1 MPDLFSRLAARSPDA
16 LAGRRA
22 GEPVRHAALLARI
35 RSWAALGRR
44 AGTGPVALH
53 HEDSLEFAAALVGAW
68 LAGKTV
74 WLAADVLPATCAA
87 LAGRV
92 DAFWGDFP
100 AACAP
105 RVPADADGAGA
116 DAAWRAPVPDFPAL
130 VVFTSGTTGAPV
142 PIPKR
147 FAQLTSELDALEA
160 QFGAALGDADVVAT
174 VSHQHIYGLLFRILW
189 PLAAGRPLH
198 AARHEFPETL
208 APALA
213 VRPAV
218 LLASPAHLKRLP
230 AHLDWD
236 GAAAHLRAVF
246 SSGGMLETEAA
257 RHAAALLGRAPIEV
271 YGSSE
276 TGGIAWRQRT
286 AGADEGW
293 TPLPGVAW
301 RAGADGLLAVRSAQ
315 AGTGDWQT
323 LADRVEEADGG
334 RFVLRGRADRI
345 VKIEEKRIS
354 LDAIEAA
361 LLAGGL
367 VREAR
372 VLAGPDAGRGRQVL
386 AAFVVPSDAGRAA
399 LAEGGKSALNA
410 RLRAQLASGL
420 EAVALPRRWRY
431 LDALPVDARGKTT
444 AAQLLALLDPA
455 PARPRDPAVR
465 VLERDAARV
474 LLELTVPADLLYF
487 DGHFAVAPVLPG
499 VVQVDWAIR
508 YGAQYLG
515 CAGAFA
521 GIQALKFQQM
531 IRPEQP
537 VRLELSRDAAKG
549 SLAFRYFSA
558 AGAHASGRI
567 LSGPDQA
574 C

>member
-16 LAGRRA
+16 LAGWRA
-22 GEPVRHAALLARI
+22 GAPVRHDALLARA
-35 RSWAALGRR
+35 RAWAALGRR
-44 AGTGPVALH
+44 GGAGPVALY

-74 WLAADVLPATCAA
+74 WLPADVLPATCAA
-87 LAGRV
+87 LTGHV
-92 DAFWGDFP
+92 DAFWGEFP
-100 AACAP
+100 AALAP
-105 RVPADADGAGA
+105 QAPIDAV
-116 DAAWRAPVPDFPAL
+116 DAEWRAPAPDFPAL

-147 FAQLTSELDALEA
+147 FSQLTSELESLET
-160 QFGAALGDADVVAT
+160 QFAAALGDADVVAT
-174 VSHQHIYGLLFRILW
+174 VSHQHIYGLLFRVLW
-189 PLAAGRPLH
+189 PLAAGRPVH
-198 AARHEFPETL
+198 AARHEYPETL

-213 VRPAV
+213 ARPAV

-230 AHLDWD
+230 DHLDWR
-236 GAAAHLRAVF
+236 GAAANLRAVF
-246 SSGGMLETEAA
+246 SSGGMLEEAA
-257 RHAAALLGRAPIEV
+257 AHHAGALLGRTPFEV

-276 TGGIAWRQRT
+276 TGGIAWRQRA
-286 AGADEGW
+286 AGADDGW

-301 RAGADGLLAVRSAQ
+301 QSSADGLLSVRSAQ
-315 AGTGDWQT
+315 AGTDDWLV
-323 LADRVEEADGG
+323 LADRVEDLEDG

-367 VREAR
+367 AREAR
-372 VLAGPDAGRGRQVL
+372 VLACPHDGQGRQVL
-386 AAFVVPSDAGRAA
+386 AAFVVPSDAGRAV
-399 LAEGGKSALNA
+399 LDDGGKTALNA
-410 RLRAQLASGL
+410 RLRAQLAPGL
-420 EAVALPRRWRY
+420 DAVALPRRWRY

-444 AAQLLALLDPA
+444 AAQLLALLD
-455 PARPRDPAVR
+455 ARPRHPAVR
-465 VLERDAARV
+465 VLEQDDARV

-487 DGHFAVAPVLPG
+487 DGHFDVAPVLPG
-499 VVQVDWAIR
+499 VVQVDWAIH
-508 YGAQYLG
+508 YGTHYLG
-515 CAGAFA
+515 RAGSFA

-549 SLAFRYFSA
+549 SLAFRYFSE

-567 LSGPDQA
+567 LFGPDHA

>member
-1 MPDLFSRLAARSPDA
+1 MHDLFSRLAARSPDA
-16 LAGRRA
+16 PAGWRDGA
-22 GEPVRHAALLARI
+22 PVTHAALLARV
-35 RSWAALGRR
+35 RAWAALGRR
-44 AGTGPVALH
+44 TGPGPVALY
-53 HEDSLEFAAALVGAW
+53 HEDSLEFGAALVGAW

-74 WLAADVLPATCAA
+74 WLPADVLPATCAA
-87 LAGRV
+87 LAGNV
-92 DAFWGDFP
+92 DAFWGEFP

-105 RVPADADGAGA
+105 QSPSDAT
-116 DAAWRAPVPDFPAL
+116 DAEWRAPAPDFPAL

-147 FAQLTSELDALEA
+147 FSQLTSELAALET
-160 QFGAALGDADVVAT
+160 QFGAALGDADIVAT
-174 VSHQHIYGLLFRILW
+174 VSHQHIYGLLFRVLW
-189 PLAAGRPLH
+189 PLAAGRPVH
-198 AARHEFPETL
+198 AARHEYPETL

-213 VRPAV
+213 ARPCV

-230 AHLDWD
+230 DHLAWQ
-236 GAAAHLRAVF
+236 GAAANLRAVF
-246 SSGGMLETEAA
+246 SSGGMLEEAA
-257 RHAAALLGRAPIEV
+257 AHHAGALLGRTPFEV

-301 RAGADGLLAVRSAQ
+301 RSSADGLLSVRSAQ
-315 AGTGDWQT
+315 AGTDDWLV
-323 LADRVEEADGG
+323 LADRVDGLEEG

-367 VREAR
+367 AREAR
-372 VLAGPDAGRGRQVL
+372 VLACPDDGHGRQVL
-386 AAFVVPSDAGRAA
+386 AAFVVPSDAGRAV
-399 LAEGGKSALNA
+399 LEQGGKTALNA
-410 RLRAQLASGL
+410 RLRAQLAPGL
-420 EAVALPRRWRY
+420 DAVALPRRWRY

-444 AAQLLALLDPA
+444 AAQLLALLD
-455 PARPRDPAVR
+455 ARPRHPAVR
-465 VLERDAARV
+465 VLEQGDARV

-487 DGHFAVAPVLPG
+487 DGHFDVAPVLPG
-499 VVQVDWAIR
+499 VVQVDWAIH
-508 YGAQYLG
+508 YGAHYLG
-515 CAGAFA
+515 RGGSFA
-521 GIQALKFQQM
+521 GMQALKFQQM
-531 IRPEQP
+531 IRPQQP
-537 VRLELSRDAAKG
+537 VRLELSRDAATG
-549 SLAFRYFSA
+549 SLAFRYFSE

-567 LSGPDQA
+567 LFGPDHA